1 MVTLTEGHP
10 HDPDQLVP
18 AADDVTV
25 LHVDMDAFYASVS
38 LIERPELRGLPVVIG
53 GGWRSVVLSA
63 TYEAR
68 AYGLRSG
75 MPMATAR
82 RLCPA
87 VVVVRPDADSYSRVS
102 EAVMAIFAEVTP
114 VVEPVSL
121 EEAFL
126 DVSAARR
133 QWGGPA
139 RIGQWIRD
147 TVADEQQITCSVG
160 GAPSKAVAKMAS
172 RAAKPDGMRLLTR
185 GEVVP
190 FLHPMPVGALW
201 GVGEATETE
210 LRRLGLHTV
219 ADLAHLEA
227 TDMIAFSMAFARV
240 HPQERLIQLHGF
252 DSASRK
258 TAVAQASA
266 AIVSA
271 GHPEP
276 SAELKDAVR
285 CLKLKVEQSTRLYG
299 DDVQELGGTTNAI
312 GRALRTVGY
321 VHFVHLELNRS
332 LRERLLRDTGQRRL
346 LFTCLGGQS

>member
-1 MVTLTEGHP
+1 MVIEAAPRDAAVLTFAAAASWTTSVATS
-10 HDPDQLVP
+10 LVP
-18 AADDVTV
+18 SFVAPSVASFAVPFVAPFVASLAALTALFIGLAPIAAMAAPEQLLTQSYTQAWMRAGAARYGPPQQAELAATEALFVRLLEGQNPAA
-25 LHVDMDAFYASVS
+25 LHDLARSGGW
-38 LIERPELRGLPVVIG
+38 ELRTQTRAG
-53 GGWRSVVLSA
+53 G
-63 TYEAR
+63 T
-68 AYGLRSG
+68 
-75 MPMATAR
+75 
-82 RLCPA
+82 
-87 VVVVRPDADSYSRVS
+87 VVVV
-102 EAVMAIFAEVTP
+102 
-114 VVEPVSL
+114 
-121 EEAFL
+121 
-126 DVSAARR
+126 
-133 QWGGPA
+133 
-139 RIGQWIRD
+139 
-147 TVADEQQITCSVG
+147 
-160 GAPSKAVAKMAS
+160 
-172 RAAKPDGMRLLTR
+172 
-185 GEVVP
+185 
-190 FLHPMPVGALW
+190 
-201 GVGEATETE
+201 TE
-210 LRRLGLHTV
+210 LAPRGRGRGLYAFFGEGRHALQAPHVPTDQLTGDILRRYADDALPRAMAWNTVPRSV

-285 CLKLKVEQSTRLYG
+285 CLKWKVEPSTRLYG